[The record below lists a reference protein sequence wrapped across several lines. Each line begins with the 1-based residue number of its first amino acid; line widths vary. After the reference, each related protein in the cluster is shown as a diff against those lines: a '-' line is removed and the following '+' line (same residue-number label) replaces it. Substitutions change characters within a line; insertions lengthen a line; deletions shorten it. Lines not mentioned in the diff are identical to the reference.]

1 MNEEYLQSL
10 NHDLSFRPG
19 IIREALTKGIKFG
32 SKEFFVYSQLRW
44 YETDGKFGFCVAGDE
59 RLGQDLGMTATEV
72 KNALNRLKDCGLV
85 EHVWCDKRVYRN
97 KTKVWMSMVRLSQ
110 VCTNVDAIK
119 VLKDGAKNTAVL
131 GETVCPRTETVC
143 PRTETVCPRTETVCP
158 RTVAS
163 PVTTGVGNTK
173 EILSKYGDSANAT
186 SRSSVADAT
195 ATRTSK
201 EELEFPFDDN
211 VIDVRL
217 DKKGRQ
223 TANAKAAIIL
233 RKFGDE
239 IGIPAGGSRN
249 KEVHRIKQ
257 LLDDGYT
264 EEDILW
270 VAKWS
275 KSDEFYKDSAIMSRL
290 SADAFDRAKL
300 AKDKNNSGRIVRGF
314 HL

>member
-19 IIREALTKGIKFG
+19 IIREALTKDIKFG

-119 VLKDGAKNTAVL
+119 VLKDGARNIAVL
-131 GETVCPRTETVC
+131 GKTVSPQTETV
-143 PRTETVCPRTETVCP
+143 RAQTETVSPQ
-158 RTVAS
+158 TVAS

-173 EILSKYGDSANAT
+173 EILNKYA
-186 SRSSVADAT
+186 SSADASD
-195 ATRTSK
+195 ARTSK
-201 EELEFPFDDN
+201 EEEVLSNLPFDEE
-211 VIDVRL
+211 VHVVDV
-217 DKKGRQ
+217 KPKARQ
-223 TANAKAAIIL
+223 TANAKAGIIL
-233 RKFGDE
+233 RKFGE
-239 IGIPAGGSRN
+239 VVGISTGGRRD

-257 LLDDGYT
+257 LLDAGMT
-264 EEDILW
+264 EDDILW
-270 VAKWS
+270 VAEWS
-275 KSDEFYKDSAIMSRL
+275 KSNDPYTEASIISRL
-290 SADAFDRAKL
+290 SADAVDRASL
-300 AKDKNNSGRIVRGF
+300 AKNKKKENR
-314 HL
+314 LAW